1 VVIVTASD
9 GVIETDGEGL
19 APGDVIHA
27 VNGHWVS
34 DLPAL
39 RKAIDAVKTGDA
51 VVLQVER
58 RGALRY
64 VAFVVE

>member
-1 VVIVTASD
+1 
-9 GVIETDGEGL
+9 
-19 APGDVIHA
+19 
-27 VNGHWVS
+27 VS

-39 RKAIDAVKTGDA
+39 RKAIDAVKKGEA

-58 RGALRY
+58 RGVLRY